1 MGNGD
6 GEGHW
11 VMDNGSWAMG
21 HEQWPM
27 GKGQRTMADRQQQM
41 GNGRR
46 AMADGQ
52 WQRGNG
58 NGQWQ
63 MQLATTV
70 TGNPS
75 IVSYKNWI
83 SQQTNLF

>member
-1 MGNGD
+1 
-6 GEGHW
+6 
-11 VMDNGSWAMG
+11 
-21 HEQWPM
+21 
-27 GKGQRTMADRQQQM
+27 M

-52 WQRGNG
+52 RPRGNG

-63 MQLATTV
+63 WRLANTV

-75 IVSYKNWI
+75 IVAYKKFDLTATGIFFTKNVQWA
-83 SQQTNLF
+83 TAMVDVVEY